1 MSIEP
6 PVPPAALTIAG
17 SDSCS
22 GAGIQADLKT
32 FTALNVYGCTVLTAI
47 TAQNTQ
53 EVRGAEEV
61 SPHII
66 EMQMDAIL
74 ADIPI
79 HSAKSGMLSSVPII
93 EAVAGKISHYAE
105 TNYVLD
111 PVMVAKSGDL
121 LLNERAIDA
130 IKSLLFPLALVVTPN
145 RFEAE
150 KITGIKIG
158 KMDDAK
164 RAADKMLEL
173 GAQHVVVKGGSAE
186 PDAADIIAS
195 SDTDGFRMLGTE
207 RIATH
212 NDHGSGCTFSA
223 AIAAYLARGKGVPE
237 AIRLAKVFVTEA
249 LRHSYPIGKGRSP
262 LNHFWNR

>member
-61 SPHII
+61 SPYII
-66 EMQMDAIL
+66 EMQMEAVL

-150 KITGIKIG
+150 RITGIKIE
-158 KMDDAK
+158 KMDDA
-164 RAADKMLEL
+164 
-173 GAQHVVVKGGSAE
+173 VVKGGSAE